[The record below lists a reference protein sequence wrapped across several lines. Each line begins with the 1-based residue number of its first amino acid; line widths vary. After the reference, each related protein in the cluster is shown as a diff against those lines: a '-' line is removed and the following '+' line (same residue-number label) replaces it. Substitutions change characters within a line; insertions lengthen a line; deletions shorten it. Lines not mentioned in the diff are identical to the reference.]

1 MQIRN
6 FEDLEIWKDA
16 RALTREIYQL
26 TSDSKFSKD
35 FALRIKSGVQ
45 QSRSCQISRRG
56 LNEEAT
62 KNSFSFS
69 MLPKRLVVRFALNF
83 T

>member
-1 MQIRN
+1 MQVKN

-26 TSDSKFSKD
+26 TSDSKFSKIS
-35 FALRIKSGVQ
+35 RCGIKSDGQ

-69 MLPKRLVVRFALNF
+69 MSPKRLVVRFALNF

>member
-1 MQIRN
+1 MQVRN

-26 TSDSKFSKD
+26 TRDSNSQKI
-35 FALRIKSGVQ
+35 LPCGIKSDVQ
-45 QSRSCQISRRG
+45 QSRSCQTSRRG
-56 LNEEAT
+56 LNEEAI

-69 MLPKRLVVRFALNF
+69 MSPKHPVGKFALNF

>member
-1 MQIRN
+1 MQVRN

-26 TSDSKFSKD
+26 TRDSKFSQD
-35 FALRIKSGVQ
+35 FACGIKSDGQ
-45 QSRSCQISRRG
+45 QSLLCQTSRRG
-56 LNEEAT
+56 LNGPAI
-62 KNSFSFS
+62 KNSFSFFMS
-69 MLPKRLVVRFALNF
+69 PKHRAVRFALNF

>member
-1 MQIRN
+1 MQVKN

-26 TSDSKFSKD
+26 TRDSKFSKD
-35 FALRIKSGVQ
+35 FALRD
-45 QSRSCQISRRG
+45 QSARQRSQSCQISQRG
-56 LNEEAT
+56 LNEEAI

-69 MLPKRLVVRFALNF
+69 ILPKPRAGRFAPNF